1 MKKLLCIA
9 AVAALLVSTTTVI
22 SIAGDDK
29 HAAQT
34 RPDITIVI
42 DGEETW
48 FKSATGESI
57 YPILYNDTTYL
68 PLRSIGEIMGK
79 NVNWDESTKT
89 ITISGQRT
97 DYSDTSKKTN
107 ADRENI
113 EIEVRDDFNI
123 IIDGTKCTF
132 KDANG
137 KTVYPILWEGSTYL
151 PIRSIGD
158 IMGSSVGWNDD
169 TKTVTLTSETTVTDA
184 DTFNQTAQTTTG
196 TDGLITLDS
205 AKAAAAKDAGA
216 AVSDVTFIK
225 AYKEYD
231 DRRWEYEVDF
241 VYNGYEYDYT
251 INAQNGN
258 IISKEIEAVYGATTG
273 TSAAIT
279 QESAKAVALS
289 DAGANESSITLIK
302 SEKDYDDGVLEYKFE
317 FLYNGYKYDYTINAQ
332 TGKIKD
338 KEVEIDKSASST
350 TGDIG
355 LEGAKSTA
363 AADAGFTVSE
373 VTFTKAEKDYDD
385 GRLVYEIEFVKDRR
399 EYEYKISADT
409 GKVIDKEV
417 DYND

>member
-89 ITISGQRT
+89 ITLSGQRT

-123 IIDGTKCTF
+123 IIDGTKYTF

-158 IMGSSVGWNDD
+158 IMGSSVGWNDS
-169 TKTVTLTSETTVTDA
+169 TKTVTLTAGTTVTDA
-184 DTFNQTAQTTTG
+184 DTFNQTAQPTTG

-241 VYNGYEYDYT
+241 IYNGYEYDYT
-251 INAQNGN
+251 INAENGN
-258 IISKEIEAVYGATTG
+258 IISKEIEAVYGASTG

-279 QESAKAVALS
+279 QESAKDVALS

-385 GRLVYEIEFVKDRR
+385 GRFVYEIEFFKDRR